1 MFSCTG
7 HVTVPKLT
15 LLQVKYRKFH
25 LAKCEKLKADII
37 LKIKSRYYESTI
49 EQFQFFWVTVGF
61 MLKMLLCRRQVPCCW
76 NYFKLLPSKKLHDH
90 IVLMVDESQT
100 LPI

>member
-25 LAKCEKLKADII
+25 LAKFEKLKADIM
-37 LKIKSRYYESTI
+37 K
-49 EQFQFFWVTVGF
+49 V
-61 MLKMLLCRRQVPCCW
+61 LLNNFSSFGLQ
-76 NYFKLLPSKKLHDH
+76 
-90 IVLMVDESQT
+90 
-100 LPI
+100 